1 MIKLITEHSEE
12 KKITIIFDYI
22 VYNLSTNLFIS
33 NIRPNCLEVTLN
45 VDNLDVTVSSLGK
58 DEFSFMM
65 DIRCDE
71 METLFEKL
79 KEPENLSAFIS
90 KFQTTFNN
98 FVIDYIDFEINNYV
112 NYAKISSLKR
122 IRDFI
127 MKESNAVVK
136 CRKVYNGAVYE
147 DFN

>member
-1 MIKLITEHSEE
+1 MIKLITENSEE

-45 VDNLDVTVSSLGK
+45 VDNIDVTVSSLGM

-65 DIRCDE
+65 DIGCDE

-90 KFQTTFNN
+90 KFQTEFNN
-98 FVIDYIDFEINNYV
+98 FVADYIDFEINNHV
-112 NYAKISSLKR
+112 DNAKISSLKR

-127 MKESNAVVK
+127 RKESNAVVK
-136 CRKVYNGAVYE
+136 CRKVYNGTIYE
-147 DFN
+147 DF